1 VRRDRDEAQAREG
14 GADLGGRGRALP
26 KVVIYRLWWA
36 LHCEA
41 IEAADLRSV
50 QSKAPPDAGGDA
62 ERERP
67 ATCFLRLRRLW
78 HPRRAVGEELRGR
91 GVSRGLRAAGGSDGE
106 EYVARAPAIADVD
119 FGLTAT
125 KRAEPMSRRD
135 QIGAKAAAF
144 IAGEPASLD
153 DAAAAAAQL
162 LARSGQPLIA
172 GLGADVEGAR
182 AAIALAG
189 RVGGVVEHMHSTAL
203 MRDLDCLRETG
214 VMLTTPGEA
223 RVRAD
228 VVLLAGDAL
237 PQTWPALN
245 ERLLRPPARPNGV
258 DVARRIIWLAPE
270 AEATIPAFG
279 GEIEVVAAG
288 LGITLATNL
297 AALRA
302 RVKGRPVAG
311 APIPL
316 PTLDAL
322 AAVLKGARFGV
333 AVWTAARL
341 GALELEMLNG
351 LVRDLNETTRFSTL
365 PLAQPDNGVGVLA
378 ACGWMTGFPMRTG
391 FGAGAP
397 VHDPWRF
404 DAERLVASG
413 ETDCA
418 LWISAFAAPPP
429 AWGAAVKFIAL
440 SERATQFAEEP
451 NVRIVVGRP
460 GVDHDAIVHSPDAG
474 TLVAVAASARSP
486 APSVAEALERIAARL
501 EDPSARAC

>member
-1 VRRDRDEAQAREG
+1 
-14 GADLGGRGRALP
+14 
-26 KVVIYRLWWA
+26 
-36 LHCEA
+36 
-41 IEAADLRSV
+41 
-50 QSKAPPDAGGDA
+50 
-62 ERERP
+62 
-67 ATCFLRLRRLW
+67 
-78 HPRRAVGEELRGR
+78 
-91 GVSRGLRAAGGSDGE
+91 
-106 EYVARAPAIADVD
+106 
-119 FGLTAT
+119 
-125 KRAEPMSRRD
+125 MSRVD
-135 QIGAKAAAF
+135 QIGAEAAAF
-144 IAGEPASLD
+144 IAGKPASLEE
-153 DAAAAAAQL
+153 AASAAAQL
-162 LARSGQPLIA
+162 LARSGQPLVA
-172 GLGADVEGAR
+172 GLGADIDGMR
-182 AAIALAG
+182 AAIALAE
-189 RVGGVVEHMHSTAL
+189 RVGGVVDHMHSAAL

-223 RVRAD
+223 HVRAD

-245 ERLLRPPARPNGV
+245 ERLLQPPARPDGV
-258 DVARRIIWLAPE
+258 DVARRIVWLAPD
-270 AEATIPAFG
+270 ADATIPAFG

-288 LGITLATNL
+288 LGITLAANL

-302 RVKGRPVAG
+302 RVKGRPVAR

-316 PTLDAL
+316 PTLAAL

-404 DAERLVASG
+404 DAERLIASG

-418 LWISAFAAPPP
+418 LWISAFGAAAP
-429 AWGAAVKFIAL
+429 AWGAQLKLIAL
-440 SERATQFAEEP
+440 SDGATQFGEEP

-460 GVDHDAIVHSPDAG
+460 GVDHDAVVHSPDAG
-474 TLVAVAASARSP
+474 TLVAMTASAPSA
-486 APSVAEALERIAARL
+486 APSVAEAVARIAACL
-501 EDPSARAC
+501 GDTSAQAC